1 MREER
6 PYPAPPE
13 YDTFKRR
20 IRELTGLDLDAY
32 KYQIHRRVHMLMR
45 RWNMHSY
52 DQFYD
57 YISKD
62 PEKLREFLDYLTIN
76 VSEFFRNPVRWWHL
90 KDAVIPEL
98 IDLRK
103 SKKLRFLSAGAATG
117 EEPYSLAMLANEA
130 NLDDSQPIDAWDI
143 DENALKKA
151 MDGVY
156 HQRQLVNV
164 PKEWLP
170 RYFEPKGKELYQIKD
185 MLKRRVRFSVKDL
198 IKDPFPEEWYDLIL
212 CRNVVIYFSPE
223 AKSKLYRK
231 FYTALRPGGYL
242 MVGAT
247 EHIFEYKEIGF
258 VSPGAFLYRRP
269 M

>member
-1 MREER
+1 
-6 PYPAPPE
+6 
-13 YDTFKRR
+13 
-20 IRELTGLDLDAY
+20 
-32 KYQIHRRVHMLMR
+32 
-45 RWNMHSY
+45 MHSY

-90 KDAVIPEL
+90 KDVVIPEL
-98 IDLRK
+98 VDLRK

-143 DENALKKA
+143 DVNALKKA

-164 PKEWLP
+164 PEEWLP

-242 MVGAT
+242 MAGTT

-258 VSPGAFLYRRP
+258 ISPGAFLYRRP